1 MGHPWFRLNYPYV
14 ESEPSVKFPTLLILA
29 VAASIDAGANRA
41 TRRAT
46 NRPTRRAIDTSERYT
61 GPAGAAEILG
71 VTTRTIYNA
80 LNDGRLKGYKFGA
93 TVRIRL
99 SDIESA
105 LNTRGGDA

>member
-1 MGHPWFRLNYPYV
+1 
-14 ESEPSVKFPTLLILA
+14 VKFPTLLILA
-29 VAASIDAGANRA
+29 LAASIDPGANRRG
-41 TRRAT
+41 TKRS
-46 NRPTRRAIDTSERYT
+46 PRRAIDTSERYT

-105 LNTRGGDA
+105 LITRDGDA